1 MQATERLLEQRLA
14 SIRSAELFEL
24 TSLVES
30 TRGIVAGLADSP
42 MTADALDRFAT
53 SFAEVELPDRATLAE
68 QRDEVAERVARDL
81 VPALAAASA
90 RPVGP
95 RDLVPETDVGVH
107 LHHLVLQR
115 IAEPDGELGPT
126 LARDVDDPGGD
137 SRWAAVHADL
147 HPHYRTVAT
156 PTTIPGRTS
165 ASPPWPPTSS
175 SWPRHHVE
183 RVWASADRH
192 LYVAGLGLDHHGCD
206 EAIRFLVDAREIL
219 TEHLPDSGISV
230 GAAVAAGTVT
240 TGVVGGEQLAFGM
253 WGEPTRLALA
263 MAAVSDPG
271 QVLVHES
278 VSRRLEVAGVLDG
291 VRVRVDLGDG
301 PIEVDQL
308 RERASTT

>member
-1 MQATERLLEQRLA
+1 PVRPLVEAAERTAAGHRDDPDDRDDRDDLDRWSRDEYGHLARELHRYDEMLADDDARLDDERRALDELFLAVLPARVIDAVRSGDLEMGDLVDTATVIAVGLDGATDANDDPWSNERFTAVAADLEQ
-14 SIRSAELFEL
+14 
-24 TSLVES
+24 
-30 TRGIVAGLADSP
+30 
-42 MTADALDRFAT
+42 
-53 SFAEVELPDRATLAE
+53 
-68 QRDEVAERVARDL
+68 
-81 VPALAAASA
+81 LAA
-90 RPVGP
+90 
-95 RDLVPETDVGVH
+95 
-107 LHHLVLQR
+107 
-115 IAEPDGELGPT
+115 
-126 LARDVDDPGGD
+126 
-137 SRWAAVHADL
+137 
-147 HPHYRTVAT
+147 
-156 PTTIPGRTS
+156 
-165 ASPPWPPTSS
+165 
-175 SWPRHHVE
+175 RHHVE

-230 GAAVAAGTVT
+230 RAAVAAGTVT

-308 RERASTT
+308 RERAPTT